1 MQEATAFA
9 ALPEEIKDDAF
20 VGEPPAGDE
29 NPGDFR
35 SNDQSGGT
43 SAETG
48 VRYDA
53 QGEPEST
60 PNDADTEPTDPG
72 SNAETSAGTDQ

>member
-1 MQEATAFA
+1 MTDRPDSELDTEQT
-9 ALPEEIKDDAF
+9 KDDAF

-29 NPGDFR
+29 NPGGFL

-53 QGEPEST
+53 RGEPEST
-60 PNDADTEPTDPG
+60 PNDADAEPTDPG
-72 SNAETSAGTDQ
+72 SNAETSAGTDE

>member
-1 MQEATAFA
+1 MTDRRDSEFGTEQTQ
-9 ALPEEIKDDAF
+9 DDAF

-29 NPGDFR
+29 NPGGFR

-43 SAETG
+43 SADTG

-60 PNDADTEPTDPG
+60 PNDDTEPTDPG
-72 SNAETSAGTDQ
+72 SNAETSAGTDP